1 MRKKL
6 APFRNQFIL
15 ARGWID
21 SWEDLDDCRRV
32 FVKQP
37 TIRIPDK
44 HLLFDKQKTIS
55 TEHHLN
61 LFIPHKHLPNFDTI
75 WEQHNKIS
83 FSGYINYYT
92 RSDGSKDYAINTDEQ
107 STILFELE
115 TICAAVMDVLSNR
128 TLNTRDDCF
137 LTDYALSKVKEL
149 NIKLEG
155 YGNNLPTFKHTYSW
169 YKETINKIEK
179 LIDICIKSLVTMRSN
194 RAYRRAFKKS
204 KSTLKEHIFM

>member
-1 MRKKL
+1 MRNAL
-6 APFRNQFIL
+6 APHRNQFIL

-92 RSDGSKDYAINTDEQ
+92 RSDGSRDFAINTDEQ

-115 TICAAVMDVLSNR
+115 TVATAVMDVMSNSN
-128 TLNTRDDCF
+128 LNTKDDRF
-137 LTDYALSKVKEL
+137 LTDYAIKKIKEL
-149 NIKLEG
+149 DIRLES
-155 YGNNLPTFKHTYSW
+155 YGDNLPTFRHTYAW
-169 YKETINKIEK
+169 YKDTINKIEK
-179 LIDICIKSLVTMRSN
+179 VIEISYKNINTIRSN
-194 RAYRRAFKKS
+194 RAFRRAFNKKKS
-204 KSTLKEHIFM
+204 SFREYIFM